1 MILKYILSSYFF
13 FPKLVL
19 IIILCLITRLLFFID
34 CLYWLFSII
43 YSIIFLFMIDWY
55 HQEQVLPHSFSLQS
69 WRKMI
74 FYPFTT
80 LLLCDIIFC
89 IFILNYFFSCHAEY
103 IHVAHK
109 VLETKIIKRKRRSQ
123 KSSTLGPT
131 TSHHLCI
138 VY

>member
-43 YSIIFLFMIDWY
+43 FLCFMIDWY
-55 HQEQVLPHSFSLQS
+55 HQEQVLPHSFSLQL